1 MRNLISKTLIIF
13 LSLVFFSNLSIAQ
26 PKNIKGKISGTVVD
40 AKSNSPLASATI
52 QVFNIKDSSLATGGT
67 SEANGDFL
75 ITDIPAGAYFLKV
88 SYIGYNT
95 AVIKNI
101 MITGKNPDINLG
113 TIKLEVSSEVTEEIE
128 VTSEVPVMKMEF
140 EKKVYDVKK
149 TIIAESGT
157 AIDVLKNI
165 PSVTVDNDGNVSIRG
180 SQNVRILIDGKP
192 SGLQTGDNA
201 TILEQIPA
209 NNIERIEIINNPS
222 AKYEAEGM
230 AGIINIILKKS
241 PESVGYNGNIN
252 LNAGTQDKYST
263 SLGFNYKKN
272 EFGISLNYSFRSFRM
287 LGVGDGLRY
296 NYFNDSL
303 YLLDQSIDF
312 NNKMQS
318 HFGTLGFDYDVSKKT
333 NLNLTIN
340 IDTRNRKRNEY
351 NFSKTSDI
359 NKNLQQVFSTSS
371 LNEMLGKHFEST
383 LNFKTSFSKPKQEL
397 TSSLNFSYHEHKND
411 VDFSKQDYT
420 TNITPI
426 PNPFLEHDISKDIT
440 KLLTFQI
447 DYTHPLSEDVKLDF
461 GYKLNARKMDNNM
474 QYETYNYSTSQWV
487 YDLTRSNE
495 FLYNDYINALYGVF
509 AYKYK
514 DFGVQGGIRL
524 EHTTNDFK
532 LSNSNKTYKTDYLD
546 FFPSLNLTQKL
557 GNTNEF
563 QIGYARRI
571 NRPRAWDLNPFVDYS
586 DPLNLRT
593 GNPELKPEYIHSFET
608 SYIKYLPFA
617 SITTSVFYKRASD
630 VINRFG
636 YIDSNGVSTMTFK
649 NIAKSNSYGFELIF
663 QGAIQKWWTAIGSF
677 SYFRTDISGND
688 GYRDI
693 TNSSYSWTAKLLSSI
708 SIKNWFDLQ
717 FAYNYFGK
725 MVMLQG
731 SMEPLQSLDIAVKK
745 DFFNKRF
752 SVMFRVADVFK
763 TSEFKF
769 TTNGTGFS
777 SNFSRNRDSRIAF
790 LTLTYKFGTDI
801 KDSKKSRRK
810 GNENNDDER
819 EMEF

>member
-1 MRNLISKTLIIF
+1 MIKLIFKISVLFFIFITF
-13 LSLVFFSNLSIAQ
+13 LSFSYSQ
-26 PKNIKGKISGTVVD
+26 PKNVKGKISGTVVD
-40 AKSNSPLASATI
+40 SKSGSPLSSATI
-52 QVFNIKDSSLATGGT
+52 QVYSSKDSSLITGRA

-75 ITDIPAGAYFLKV
+75 ITDIPAGAYYIKV
-88 SYIGYNT
+88 SYIGYNI

-101 MITGKNPDINLG
+101 IITGKNPDVNLG

-149 TIIAESGT
+149 TFVAESGT

-192 SGLQTGDNA
+192 SGLQSGDNA

-241 PESVGYNGNIN
+241 PESVGYNGNLN

-272 EFGISLNYSFRSFRM
+272 QFGFSVNYSFRSFRM

-303 YLLDQSIDF
+303 YLLKQSIDF

-318 HFGTLGFDYDVSKKT
+318 HFGTIGLDYDVSKKT
-333 NLNLTIN
+333 NLNLVIN

-351 NFSKTSDI
+351 NLSKTTDI
-359 NKNLQQVFSTSS
+359 NSVLQQEFSTSS
-371 LNEMLGKHFEST
+371 LNDMTGRHFEST
-383 LNFKTSFSKPKQEL
+383 LNFKTSFDKPKQEL
-397 TSSLNFSYHEHKND
+397 SSSLNISYHDHNND
-411 VDFSKQDYT
+411 VNFNKQEYN
-420 TNITPI
+420 TNGI
-426 PNPFLEHDISKDIT
+426 PSSNPYLEHDISKDISR
-440 KLLTFQI
+440 LLTFQV
-447 DYTHPLSEDVKLDF
+447 DYTHPISDDIKFDF
-461 GYKLNARKMDNNM
+461 GYKLNARKMNFNS
-474 QYETYNYSTSQWV
+474 QYEIYDHNTLKWLYDYS
-487 YDLTRSNE
+487 RSNE
-495 FLYNDYINALYGVF
+495 FIYNDYINAIYGVY

-514 DFGVQGGIRL
+514 NFGIQAGIRL
-524 EHTTNDFK
+524 EHTANDFK
-532 LSNSNKTYKTDYLD
+532 LTNTNKDYKTNYLD

-557 GNTNEF
+557 GTTNEF
-563 QIGYARRI
+563 QVGYARRI

-586 DPLNLRT
+586 DPFNLRT

-649 NIAKSNSYGFELIF
+649 NIAKSNSYGVELIF

-677 SYFRTDISGND
+677 SYFRTDVSGND

-717 FAYNYFGK
+717 FAYNYFGR

-731 SMEPLQSLDIAVKK
+731 SMEPIQSLDVAVKK

-763 TSEFKF
+763 TGEFKF

-777 SNFSRNRDSRIAF
+777 SNFSRVRDSRIAF
-790 LTLTYKFGTDI
+790 LTLTYKFGTDM
-801 KDSKKSRRK
+801 KDGKKPKRK
-810 GNENNDDER
+810 TNENNDDER
-819 EMEF
+819 DMDF

>member
-1 MRNLISKTLIIF
+1 MYKRIYYIF
-13 LSLVFFSNLSIAQ
+13 TIVFILLFSVSFSFGQ
-26 PKNIKGKISGTVVD
+26 PKNVKGKISGTVID
-40 AKSNSPLASATI
+40 AKSGSALASATI
-52 QVFNIKDSSLATGGT
+52 QVFSAKDSSLVTGAA
-67 SEANGDFL
+67 SESNGDFL
-75 ITDIPAGAYFLKV
+75 ISDVPAGTYYLKV

-95 AVIKNI
+95 AVVKDIK
-101 MITGKNPDINLG
+101 ITGKSPEINLG
-113 TIKLEVSSEVTEEIE
+113 SIKLQISSEFTEEIE

-140 EKKVYDVKK
+140 EKKVFDVKQ
-149 TIIAESGT
+149 TIVAESGT

-180 SQNVRILIDGKP
+180 SQNVKILIDGKP
-192 SGLQTGDNA
+192 SGIQSGDNS

-230 AGIINIILKKS
+230 AGIINIILKKN

-252 LNAGTQDKYST
+252 LNAGTQDKYS
-263 SLGFNYKKN
+263 SSFSFNYKKN
-272 EFGISLNYSFRSFRM
+272 QLGLSANYSFRSFRM
-287 LGVGDGLRY
+287 MGTGDGLRY

-303 YLLDQSIDF
+303 YLLDQNINF

-318 HFGTLGFDYDVSKKT
+318 HFGTLGLDYDFSQKT
-333 NLNLTIN
+333 NLNIVVN
-340 IDTRNRKRNEY
+340 YNYRNRKRNED
-351 NFSKTSDI
+351 NLSKTSNI
-359 NKNLQQVFSTSS
+359 NNILQQVFSTSN
-371 LNEMLGKHFEST
+371 LNEMKGQNIDATFSFRT
-383 LNFKTSFSKPKQEL
+383 TFSKPKQEL
-397 TSSLNFSYHEHKND
+397 TSSLNLSYNDNNND
-411 VDFSKQDYT
+411 VNFNRQYYDINFY
-420 TNITPI
+420 PI
-426 PNPFLEHDISKDIT
+426 YNPFLEHDISKNIS
-440 KLLTFQI
+440 KLLTFQV
-447 DYTHPLSEDVKLDF
+447 DYTHPITEDIKFDF
-461 GYKLNARKMDNNM
+461 GYKLNARKMDINM
-474 QYETYNYSTSQWV
+474 QYETFDYNTSQWV
-487 YDLTRSNE
+487 YDYTRSNE
-495 FLYNDYINALYGVF
+495 FLYNDYVNALYGVY

-514 DFGVQGGIRL
+514 DFGVQAGIRL
-524 EHTTNDFK
+524 EHTMNDFK
-532 LSNSNKTYKTDYLD
+532 LSNSNKNYETNYLD

-593 GNPELKPEYIHSFET
+593 GNPELKPEYIHSIEA

-617 SITTSVFYKRASD
+617 SLTTSIFYKRASD

-636 YIDSNGVSTMTFK
+636 YIDSTGVSTMTFK
-649 NIAKSNSYGFELIF
+649 NIAKSNSYGVEFIF
-663 QGAIQKWWTAIGSF
+663 QGALQKWWTAIGSF

-708 SIKNWFDLQ
+708 SIKEWFDIQ
-717 FAYNYFGK
+717 FAYNYFGR

-731 SMEPLQSLDIAVKK
+731 SMEPLHSLDIAIKK
-745 DFFNKRF
+745 DFFDKRF

-763 TSEFKF
+763 TGEFKF

-777 SNFSRNRDSRIAF
+777 SNFSRVRDSRIAF
-790 LTLTYKFGTDI
+790 LTLTYKFGTDM
-801 KDSKKSRRK
+801 KNTKKQRK
-810 GNENNDDER
+810 RNNDNNEDER
-819 EMEF
+819 EMDF